1 MTRNRIRDFRLAK
14 GLSQA
19 EMAERIGAAE
29 TTVSDYERG
38 RRFPRMAYLFAMTEL
53 LDCTIDDLYPRE
65 GR

>member
-1 MTRNRIRDFRLAK
+1 MAKNRIKDFRIAK
-14 GLSQA
+14 GLTQA
-19 EMAERIGAAE
+19 ELAERIGAAE

-53 LDCTIDDLYPRE
+53 LECTIDDLYPRE

>member
-1 MTRNRIRDFRLAK
+1 MAKNRIKDFRIAK
-14 GLSQA
+14 GLTQA
-19 EMAERIGAAE
+19 ELAERIGAAE

-53 LDCTIDDLYPRE
+53 FECTIDDLYPRA